1 MRILGTP
8 ITSNKYGHIGGP
20 CAYMYTCSA
29 DQIGIPHFQTASCK
43 HAPPDYLHTLK
54 QSPAQEKVAEQAP
67 ATTPGDEWDA
77 PDASSWLE
85 PAPQAS
91 RVRAVWNLLS
101 HMLNGPH

>member
-8 ITSNKYGHIGGP
+8 ISSNKYGHIGGP

-54 QSPAQEKVAEQAP
+54 QSPAQETVAEEPP
-67 ATTPGDEWDA
+67 ATPPDEEWDA
-77 PDASSWLE
+77 PAE
-85 PAPQAS
+85 QAPQAS